1 MAKKE
6 RNKTIDYEN
15 GDVYKG
21 EIDEHGR
28 PHGKGTYIHHDI
40 AGQVQQ
46 GCYVGEWQHDK
57 KHGKGRHRYRNGD
70 IYDGLWRD
78 GKKHGYGKYTYFNQ
92 PSAEYTGYWKNDM
105 KHGPY
110 KNDKKNGKGIL
121 IYSNGDKYEGMF
133 KDGKRHGTGKYTFKN
148 GEIKEENYMDDW
160 SDNETVSAKQTTET
174 TSSQYDQLNDNQSNS
189 AEQLAD

>member
-6 RNKTIDYEN
+6 RNKTVDYEN

-78 GKKHGYGKYTYFNQ
+78 
-92 PSAEYTGYWKNDM
+92 
-105 KHGPY
+105 GPY